1 MTLESGIL
9 DIFFIEFRDP
19 IFGLVVLVAAVLV
32 IAVFSYAWGVFK
44 SKDEKAEIAGFL
56 KKFGKSQGLSDEN
69 KQLLINSGADTA
81 TMCFLAGTFSKSGY
95 FEKAINVYAVALERA
110 KNRAA
115 KEQIFTDLGQTYF
128 KAGFLERAKS
138 VFLEALKISPRNQ
151 IALKSLTIIFEK
163 LKDYEGALQAL
174 DALQELGS
182 DVRAQTAYIKA
193 LQILADKSKD
203 EAAKIGEILALK
215 DEFALVRRMA
225 MERLNLNGSGLK
237 DFSDFPPLGDVLDL
251 VYYQN
256 SPVNLADPEYKS
268 LFFIKGMSDEDGT
281 PLGFEL
287 EVLKKLKAAN
297 YDKAALSFNYVC
309 KSCKN
314 AFPMHF
320 YRCPMCSE
328 LGSVQILPHI
338 TEKPDENSMPF

>member
-9 DIFFIEFRDP
+9 DIFFVEFRDP

-163 LKDYEGALQAL
+163 LKDYVGALQAL
-174 DALQELGS
+174 DALQELG
-182 DVRAQTAYIKA
+182 DGVRAQTAYIKA

-203 EAAKIGEILALK
+203 EAAKINEILALK
-215 DEFALVRRMA
+215 DEFAR
-225 MERLNLNGSGLK
+225 K
-237 DFSDFPPLGDVLDL
+237 
-251 VYYQN
+251 
-256 SPVNLADPEYKS
+256 
-268 LFFIKGMSDEDGT
+268 
-281 PLGFEL
+281 
-287 EVLKKLKAAN
+287 
-297 YDKAALSFNYVC
+297 FNRSRV
-309 KSCKN
+309 
-314 AFPMHF
+314 
-320 YRCPMCSE
+320 
-328 LGSVQILPHI
+328 
-338 TEKPDENSMPF
+338 